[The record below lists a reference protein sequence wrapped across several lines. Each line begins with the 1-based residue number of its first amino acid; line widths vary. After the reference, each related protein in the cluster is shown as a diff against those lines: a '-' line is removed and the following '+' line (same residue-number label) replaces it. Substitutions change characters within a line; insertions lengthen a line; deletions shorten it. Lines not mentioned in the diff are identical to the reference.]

1 MEFLHARKF
10 VFLATVLLCQQV
22 QAAATELPDDEIT
35 ASCIDADSTTAGM
48 IRCSYE
54 EYDRWDQA
62 LNAAY
67 KALLA
72 GIAAPDKQAFRE
84 AQRQWIVFRD
94 AEFRAIDAIFSR
106 MEGTMYLPIRVS
118 ERVELVKARAIQ
130 LNGYAT
136 LQDG

>member
-1 MEFLHARKF
+1 MRASF

-94 AEFRAIDAIFSR
+94 AEFMAIDAIFSR
-106 MEGTMYLPIRVS
+106 IEGTMYLPIRVS
-118 ERVELVKARAIQ
+118 KRVELVKVRAIQ